1 MSPSRNPTIQPG
13 TPDFGGPD
21 LCDLLGS
28 TIPLPK
34 SRADAQAAGDPRPS
48 LEELYGTHEGYVQKV
63 TEAAK
68 KLEAQRLMLPEDVE
82 MVIREAETSSV
93 LR

>member
-1 MSPSRNPTIQPG
+1 MATLLGWNTRTEE
-13 TPDFGGPD
+13 FGGPD

-34 SRADAQAAGDPRPS
+34 TNAAAQAAGDPRPS
-48 LEELYGTHEGYVQKV
+48 LEELYGSHDGYVQKIA
-63 TEAAK
+63 EAAK
-68 KLEAQRLMLPEDVE
+68 KLQDQRLMLPEDVE
-82 MVIREAETSSV
+82 MVIREAEASSV